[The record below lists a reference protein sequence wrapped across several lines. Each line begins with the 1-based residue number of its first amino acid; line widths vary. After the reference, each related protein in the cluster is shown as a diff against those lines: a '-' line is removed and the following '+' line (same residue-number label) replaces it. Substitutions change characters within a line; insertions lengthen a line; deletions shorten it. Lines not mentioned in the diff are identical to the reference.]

1 MKIRNNDLRH
11 KSIDIDISDCVTV
24 SLHKEEYDELVRL
37 LLPEM
42 EQEVKAAASSIK
54 TADKKREEC
63 RKFSKEI
70 REVFYD
76 DHYPYCMQKSINR
89 IDTESLSAILD
100 KYDDMLGFN

>member
-42 EQEVKAAASSIK
+42 KQEIKAAISLTRNVYK
-54 TADKKREEC
+54 RREEC
-63 RKFSKEI
+63 RQLLDEIRGVFYNCNDPWCSLKDIKEI
-70 REVFYD
+70 SEEELE
-76 DHYPYCMQKSINR
+76 K
-89 IDTESLSAILD
+89 ILD
-100 KYDDMLGFN
+100 KHSDLLGFD